1 MQDEPKLL
9 SGSNQKVNGWLRS
22 WFLSVRRRS
31 AIGKEAGAKR
41 IGPRNWRVGK
51 EENVVSQILR
61 LDFGSSQ
68 SRQATREGRCEEA
81 GMRMRKK

>member
-9 SGSNQKVNGWLRS
+9 LGSNQKVNGWLRS
-22 WFLSVRRRS
+22 WLLSVRRRS

-41 IGPRNWRVGK
+41 IGSRNWRVGK
-51 EENVVSQILR
+51 EGNVVSPILR

-68 SRQATREGRCEEA
+68 SRQATR
-81 GMRMRKK
+81 